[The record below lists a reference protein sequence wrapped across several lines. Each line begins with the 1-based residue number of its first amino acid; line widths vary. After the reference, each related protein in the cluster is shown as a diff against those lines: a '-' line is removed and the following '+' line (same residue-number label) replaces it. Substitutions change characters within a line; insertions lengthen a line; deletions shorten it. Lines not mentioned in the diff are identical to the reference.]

1 MVGGT
6 GACGAAL
13 GPRDACTFP
22 DQELDTFAG
31 LELVNLCSQYLRER
45 CDHSR
50 PEENDYPAN
59 LRRTQIRQ
67 PSNPKRY
74 DAPNHMEAR
83 RLALEDFQRR
93 GRRRAVQRAA
103 SAGLQ
108 DTPGKPRQRTDSH
121 APQSAGASRAA
132 PTKRAV
138 S

>member
-6 GACGAAL
+6 GACGTAL
-13 GPRDACTFP
+13 RPRDACTFP
-22 DQELDTFAG
+22 VCRVGVGQP
-31 LELVNLCSQYLRER
+31 CSQYLRER
-45 CDHSR
+45 CGHSR

-59 LRRTQIRQ
+59 LRNSTTLE
-67 PSNPKRY
+67 PKRY

-83 RLALEDFQRR
+83 RVALEDFQRR

-108 DTPGKPRQRTDSH
+108 DTPGKPRQRTDSN
-121 APQSAGASRAA
+121 APQSAGPSRAA